1 MLKLGKNVLIYSYSI
16 LIYCMAYFIKEIKI
30 AINTLDF
37 LSKDPKERERHNSI
51 VMAEYNRLVSEHNF
65 FEDGK
70 KENSIEIAKEMLK
83 EKMPIDI
90 IMKFTKLTKEEI
102 ENLK

>member
-16 LIYCMAYFIKEIKI
+16 LIYCMAYFIKK
-30 AINTLDF
+30 L
-37 LSKDPKERERHNSI
+37 
-51 VMAEYNRLVSEHNF
+51 NRLVSEHNF

-83 EKMPIDI
+83 EKMPIDM

>member
-1 MLKLGKNVLIYSYSI
+1 MLAEKEN
-16 LIYCMAYFIKEIKI
+16 KEIKR

-51 VMAEYNRLVSEHNF
+51 VMAEYNILVSEHNF

-70 KENSIEIAKEMLK
+70 NEGKREEKLEIAKEMLK
-83 EKMPIDI
+83 EKMPIEI
-90 IMKFTKLTKEEI
+90 IIKLTKLTKEEI
-102 ENLK
+102 QNLK